1 MPRFPFVVV
10 VGAGPAGLMAAG
22 RASEVG
28 ASVALLERNHRL
40 ALKLR
45 ISGKGR
51 CNLTNTASTERFI
64 EAFAPNGQFLYGPLS
79 RFSPEDL
86 RALLAC
92 LGVPTVEERG
102 GRVFPASGRASD
114 VADAL
119 EQWARR
125 NGARVLRGCSARAL
139 VIRECAVAGVKTD
152 DGNTLEADAV
162 VVATGGLSYPRTGS
176 TGDGYRLARQ
186 AGHTIVPCRPALVP
200 LETVEDWP
208 KSLQGV
214 SLRNV
219 AATLLVDGHRQAS
232 EFGEMLFTHFGM
244 SGPIIL
250 TLSRTVVPL
259 LEKGKV
265 EVSIDLKPALSPEK
279 LEARFMR
286 EFRSKRALRSY
297 LPELSVRALGPVLAE
312 HSGIPEGQP
321 LNTITAVQRRKLV
334 AVVKDLRA
342 TVARARPI
350 EEAIVTAGGVCLK
363 EVDPRSMQSKLVR
376 GLYFAGEVL
385 DLDAVTGGFNL
396 QAAFTTGWVAGDSAG
411 RGAGVD

>member
-265 EVSIDLKPALSPEK
+265 EVSIDLKPALSPE
-279 LEARFMR
+279 
-286 EFRSKRALRSY
+286 
-297 LPELSVRALGPVLAE
+297 
-312 HSGIPEGQP
+312 
-321 LNTITAVQRRKLV
+321 
-334 AVVKDLRA
+334 
-342 TVARARPI
+342 
-350 EEAIVTAGGVCLK
+350 
-363 EVDPRSMQSKLVR
+363 
-376 GLYFAGEVL
+376 
-385 DLDAVTGGFNL
+385 
-396 QAAFTTGWVAGDSAG
+396 
-411 RGAGVD
+411 